1 MLDTNRLITSHLTDD
16 LMFNVAYEKT
26 RVQGK
31 KYVIDTSR
39 DKAIAVVG
47 NSFNCASHYE
57 LLKTVEDVIAKG
69 RTPFELSDAKVKI
82 NKARDNAV
90 IIADVTL
97 PNVNAKVITDLMS
110 TTICERIIITH
121 GVDGTMSNQVWF
133 GAIDSWCSN
142 GQVIGEHDKLRK
154 KNTRL
159 FTTTILGNELE
170 ESRQNFYENSSKLN
184 EWSKIK
190 LDGVDV
196 SEIIKNIVKSDRK
209 AEKMS
214 SLYYNEV
221 ANRGAN
227 VFSLYSA
234 FTNYSSYADERNGFS
249 LKNMGNDTE
258 NISMWNRELEVSK
271 WISSNEFK
279 KLELVA

>member
-1 MLDTNRLITSHLTDD
+1 MLDTNNLITSHLTDD

-142 GQVIGEHDKLRK
+142 GQVIGEHDKLKK

-221 ANRGAN
+221 SNRGAN

>member
-1 MLDTNRLITSHLTDD
+1 MLDTNNLITSHLTDD

-258 NISMWNRELEVSK
+258 SLSMWNREQEVSK

>member
-1 MLDTNRLITSHLTDD
+1 MLDTNNLITSHLTDD

-142 GQVIGEHDKLRK
+142 GQVIGEHDKLKK

-221 ANRGAN
+221 SNRGAN

-279 KLELVA
+279 KIE

>member
-184 EWSKIK
+184 GWSKIK

-209 AEKMS
+209 AEKMT

>member
-1 MLDTNRLITSHLTDD
+1 MLDTNNLITSHLTDD

-221 ANRGAN
+221 ANRGSN

-258 NISMWNRELEVSK
+258 SLSMWNREQEVSK

>member
-1 MLDTNRLITSHLTDD
+1 MLDTNNLITSHLTDD

-142 GQVIGEHDKLRK
+142 GQVIGEHDKLKK

>member
-1 MLDTNRLITSHLTDD
+1 
-16 LMFNVAYEKT
+16 
-26 RVQGK
+26 
-31 KYVIDTSR
+31 
-39 DKAIAVVG
+39 
-47 NSFNCASHYE
+47 
-57 LLKTVEDVIAKG
+57 
-69 RTPFELSDAKVKI
+69 
-82 NKARDNAV
+82 
-90 IIADVTL
+90 
-97 PNVNAKVITDLMS
+97 MS

-209 AEKMS
+209 ADKMS

>member
-1 MLDTNRLITSHLTDD
+1 MLDTNNLITAHLTDD

-258 NISMWNRELEVSK
+258 SLSMWNREQEVSK

>member
-1 MLDTNRLITSHLTDD
+1 MLDTNNLITSHLTDD

>member
-1 MLDTNRLITSHLTDD
+1 MLDTNNLITSHLTDD

-221 ANRGAN
+221 SNRGAN